1 MSVNNADANI
11 RGFSIHTGIKVKMQE
26 AQNQRMKAYKSFKLG
41 SFPLVLT
48 YCISSIMPPR
58 TRSKQNKASRFRKH
72 VRLVEPSQPNVG
84 ESEPDFDLDEFI
96 VDVEKENTTTGN
108 PRSEGERIKP

>member
-1 MSVNNADANI
+1 M
-11 RGFSIHTGIKVKMQE
+11 KMQE

-48 YCISSIMPPR
+48 CCISSIMPPR

-96 VDVEKENTTTGN
+96 VDVEKENITTGN
-108 PRSEGERIKP
+108 PRSEGERIEP